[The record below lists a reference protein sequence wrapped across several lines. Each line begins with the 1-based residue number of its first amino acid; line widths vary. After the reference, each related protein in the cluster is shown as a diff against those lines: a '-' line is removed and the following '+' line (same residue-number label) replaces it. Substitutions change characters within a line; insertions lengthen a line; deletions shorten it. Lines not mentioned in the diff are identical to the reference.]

1 MFEET
6 ENLVDETEKTEEQTV
21 EETVEST
28 EETTENVEEVESM
41 EEPKL
46 KYTEDEFNQKVDELV
61 AKKLGRK
68 TAKLERDFRKKYSK
82 LENVLNAGLG
92 TNNVEEAT
100 KELAEFYKQKGINI
114 PNEPSFS
121 DRETEIL
128 ANAEANDII
137 SLGYDEISDEVD
149 RLKKIGKDNM
159 SNRDKLI
166 FSRLANEKA
175 RIEEEKEL
183 LSIGVNRE
191 MLDDKKFKEYREKLN
206 PNLSL
211 KDQYEM
217 YLKANP
223 KKEKRKMGSM
233 KNGASNNDGLKDFY
247 TRDEAIKF
255 TNEDY
260 EKNPELEKIIEK
272 SMQKWK

>member
-6 ENLVDETEKTEEQTV
+6 KDLVDETENTEEQTV

-28 EETTENVEEVESM
+28 EEETAENVEEVEST

-68 TAKLERDFRKKYSK
+68 TAKLEREFKRKYSK

-100 KELAEFYKQKGINI
+100 KELAEFYTQKGINI

-121 DRETEIL
+121 ERETEIL

-137 SLGYDEISDEVD
+137 SLGYDEISDEID

-191 MLDDKKFKEYREKLN
+191 MLNDEKFKEFRENLN

-217 YLKANP
+217 YLKLNP
-223 KKEKRKMGSM
+223 KKEIKKMGSM
-233 KNGASNNDGLKDFY
+233 KNGATNNIKDFY
-247 TRDEAIKF
+247 TYEEASKF
-255 TNEDY
+255 TDDDY
-260 EKNPELEKIIEK
+260 KNNPDLYKIVEK
-272 SMQKWK
+272 SALKWK